1 LEYRIASDDAYGL
14 IERVLSARQ
23 YGMLSKV
30 EKLSGFLR
38 KITGLSRAQ
47 INRLITR
54 GKRTR
59 HVVRQSSPARPRFPR
74 LYTAADVALLAE
86 TDAAQDDLSG
96 PAVRR
101 LFRRSQEVFGD
112 SRYRRLANIS
122 VSHLYNLRR
131 STGYR
136 RQRVKVQPT
145 QPRKISIGKHY
156 SRRLSY

>member
-96 PAVRR
+96 PAVRPPE
-101 LFRRSQEVFGD
+101 EVRHRD
-112 SRYRRLANIS
+112 VRQPAVTRIAKY
-122 VSHLYNLRR
+122 LYNLRR